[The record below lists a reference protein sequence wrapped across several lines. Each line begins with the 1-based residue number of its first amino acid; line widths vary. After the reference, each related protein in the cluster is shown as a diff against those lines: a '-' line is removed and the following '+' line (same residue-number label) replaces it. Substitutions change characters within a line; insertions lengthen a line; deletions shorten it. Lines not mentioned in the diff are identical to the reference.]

1 MAKYT
6 LAPAVPRIPVI
17 AAVVALIIY
26 TLTRLG
32 LTVFTGFEGAAAS
45 MQFKGFE
52 TVPVPLWPEIFLKG
66 FWFDLCVVSVLVAP
80 ICLYEAVLPN
90 TWRKKGW
97 HKTFRFT
104 YLWLAIALLLFGA
117 VAEATFWLEFST
129 RFNFIALDYLIY
141 TSEVI
146 GNIRESYPVGQ
157 ILAGIGA
164 IAAVVLMVITP
175 AVNRADKHEV
185 TWLQRACLALFA
197 CTVPALMMYFG
208 NVDQMEKQYVP
219 IVSEETTNLLP
230 VEVRKLVGIP
240 QDTAVNPKN
249 AYAAELSGNGL
260 FTIAAAQRRNE
271 LDYDKF
277 YRTLPQAQ
285 ANTTLVA
292 MGVKR
297 TSLGDLRKVS
307 LDDEPATNVTPFSSK
322 PKNIIMISVESL
334 SAEFM
339 DSYGGK
345 DGVLKG
351 LTPELDKLGKEGM
364 KFDRLF
370 ATGTRTVRGLEALSL
385 GTPPIPGQAIVRRP
399 AHDHLSTMG
408 ELLKYQG
415 FATFFFYGGFGYF
428 DNMNAY
434 YAANNYRVVDRTDIP
449 KDKVGF
455 ENVWGVADE
464 YLFDH
469 VIRTLDDKGEKG
481 TDGKPFFA
489 QIMTTSNHRPYTYPA
504 GRIDIPSPGGRDGA
518 VKYTDY
524 AIGKFIKDASKKPW
538 FKDTLFVIVADHCA
552 SAAGKT
558 RLPVTGYHIPLI
570 FYAPGLLKPAVFSP
584 VVSQID
590 IAPTLMEVLGK
601 NGSAQFFGRSFFE
614 PGPAQQRAF
623 ISNYQALG
631 YLKDNLLTVLLPKQ
645 VVESYQVDPK
655 TLATSPAPVNDQLLK
670 EAIAYYQTASKAFK
684 TGEMK
689 APFYVKPATDGG
701 KPFQQP

>member
-1 MAKYT
+1 MAKYN
-6 LAPAVPRIPVI
+6 LAPTIPRIPLI
-17 AAVVALIIY
+17 AAVVALVIY
-26 TLTRLG
+26 TLTRMG
-32 LTVFTGFEGAAAS
+32 LAVFTGFDGAN
-45 MQFKGFE
+45 FKNLE
-52 TVPVPLWPEIFLKG
+52 TVPLPLWPEIFLKG
-66 FWFDLCVVSVLVAP
+66 LWFDLCVISVLVAP
-80 ICLYEAVLPN
+80 ICLYEAVIPN
-90 TWRKKGW
+90 SWRQKAW
-97 HKTFRFT
+97 HQALRYA

-164 IAAVVLMVITP
+164 VAAVILLIIRSRVKQ
-175 AVNRADKHEV
+175 ADEDGV
-185 TWLQRACLALFA
+185 TVVQRICLAVFVCA
-197 CTVPALMMYFG
+197 VPALMMYFG
-208 NVDQMEKQYVP
+208 NVDQMEKQY
-219 IVSEETTNLLP
+219 LP
-230 VEVRKLVGIP
+230 VVSAQTASSLPAGIRKLAGIP
-240 QDTAVNPKN
+240 PTGEISPKN
-249 AYAAELSGNGL
+249 SYAAELSGNGL

-277 YRTLPQAQ
+277 YRTMPQPQ

-297 TSLGDLRKVS
+297 TSLGDARKS
-307 LDDEPATNVTPFSSK
+307 DLNDEPATNVTPFSSK

-345 DGVLKG
+345 NGELKG
-351 LTPELDKLGKEGM
+351 LTPELDKLGKAGL
-364 KFDRLF
+364 KFERMF

-408 ELLKYQG
+408 ELLKHQG
-415 FATFFFYGGFGYF
+415 FSTFFFYGGHGFF

-434 YAANNYRVVDRTDIP
+434 YAANNYRVIDRTDIP
-449 KDKVGF
+449 KEHIGF

-469 VIRTLDDKGEKG
+469 AIRTLDDKSDKG
-481 TDGKPFFA
+481 TGDKPFFA
-489 QIMTTSNHRPYTYPA
+489 QIMTTSNHRPFTYPSN
-504 GRIDIPSPGGRDGA
+504 RIDIPSPGGRDGA

-558 RLPVTGYHIPLI
+558 RLPVTGYHIPMI
-570 FYAPGLLKPAVFSP
+570 FYAPSLLKPAVFSSM
-584 VVSQID
+584 VSQID
-590 IAPTLMEVLGK
+590 VAPTLMEVLGK
-601 NGSAQFFGRSFFE
+601 NGSAQFFGRSVFE
-614 PGPAQQRAF
+614 PGRLTERAF

-655 TLATSPAPVNDQLLK
+655 TLATTPAPVNAQLRD

-684 TGEMK
+684 TGALK
-689 APFYVKPATDGG
+689 APFYVSPSTATENGG
-701 KPFQQP
+701 KPFQKP

>member
-1 MAKYT
+1 MAKYN

-17 AAVVALIIY
+17 AAVVALMIY

-32 LTVFTGFEGAAAS
+32 LTVFTGFEGNN
-45 MQFKGFE
+45 FKSFE
-52 TVPVPLWPEIFLKG
+52 TVPLPLWPEIFLKG
-66 FWFDLCVVSVLVAP
+66 LWFDLCVVSVLIAP

-90 TWRKKGW
+90 TWRTKGW
-97 HKTFRFT
+97 HKTVRFT

-146 GNIRESYPVGQ
+146 GNIRESYPVGK

-164 IAAVVLMVITP
+164 VAAVILMLISP
-175 AVNRADKHEV
+175 AVNRADRHALS
-185 TWLQRACLALFA
+185 WLQRVGLALFA
-197 CTVPALMMYFG
+197 VVVPAAMLYAG
-208 NVDQMEKQYVP
+208 NVDQMEQRFLPV
-219 IVSEETTNLLP
+219 VSQETTSQLPKDLL
-230 VEVRKLVGIP
+230 KLAGIP
-240 QDTAVNPKN
+240 QDAEINPKN

-277 YRTLPQAQ
+277 YRTMPQPQ
-285 ANTTLVA
+285 ANTALVA

-297 TSLGDLRKVS
+297 TSLGDARKADLS
-307 LDDEPATNVTPFSSK
+307 DEPATNVTPFSSK

-339 DSYGGK
+339 DSYGGN
-345 DGVLKG
+345 KG
-351 LTPELDKLGKEGM
+351 LTPELDKLGKAGM
-364 KFDRLF
+364 KFDRMF

-408 ELLKYQG
+408 ELLKHQG
-415 FATFFFYGGFGYF
+415 FATFFFYGGYGYF

-614 PGPAQQRAF
+614 PGLAQQRAF

-631 YLKDNLLTVLLPKQ
+631 YLKDNILTVLLPKQ

-655 TLATSPAPVNDQLLK
+655 TLATTPAPINAQLRD

-684 TGEMK
+684 TGELK
-689 APFYVKPATDGG
+689 APFYIKPTATTPDQGG
-701 KPFQQP
+701 QPFQKP

>member
-1 MAKYT
+1 MAKYN

-17 AAVVALIIY
+17 AAVVALVIY

-32 LTVFTGFEGAAAS
+32 LAVFTGFEGAGTA
-45 MQFKGFE
+45 MQFKGFDA
-52 TVPVPLWPEIFLKG
+52 VPLPLWPEIFLKG
-66 FWFDLCVVSVLVAP
+66 LWFDLCVISVLVAP

-90 TWRKKGW
+90 NWRKKGW
-97 HKTFRFT
+97 HKALRFT
-104 YLWLAIALLLFGA
+104 YLWLATALLLFGA

-146 GNIRESYPVGQ
+146 GNIRESYPVAQ
-157 ILAGIGA
+157 ILAAIGA
-164 IAAVVLMVITP
+164 VAAVVLLAIS
-175 AVNRADKHEV
+175 AGVNRADAYGV
-185 TWLQRACLALFA
+185 TVLQRIGLALFA
-197 CTVPALMMYFG
+197 FTVPVLMMYFG

-219 IVSEETTNLLP
+219 TLSEAATNQLP
-230 VEVRKLVGIP
+230 AEVRKLAGMP
-240 QDTAVNPKN
+240 QEGAVNPNN
-249 AYAAELSGNGL
+249 AFANELSGNGL

-277 YRTLPQAQ
+277 YRTMPQPQ
-285 ANTTLVA
+285 ANTALVA

-297 TSLGDLRKVS
+297 TPLGDARKADLS
-307 LDDEPATNVTPFSSK
+307 DEPATNVTPFSSK

-339 DSYGGK
+339 DSYGGN
-345 DGVLKG
+345 KG
-351 LTPELDKLGKEGM
+351 LTPELDKLGKAGM

-415 FATFFFYGGFGYF
+415 FATFFFYGGYGYF

-464 YLFDH
+464 YLYDH
-469 VIRTLDDKGEKG
+469 VIHTLDDKGDKG
-481 TDGKPFFA
+481 TQDKPFFA
-489 QIMTTSNHRPYTYPA
+489 QIMTTSNHRPYTYPS

-570 FYAPGLLKPAVFSP
+570 FYAPGLLKPAVFTP

-614 PGPAQQRAF
+614 PGPALQRAF

-631 YLKDNLLTVLLPKQ
+631 YLRDNVLTVLLPKQ
-645 VVESYQVDPK
+645 VVESYQVDPH
-655 TLATSPAPVNDQLLK
+655 TLATTPAPVNTQLMT

-684 TGEMK
+684 TGELK
-689 APFYVKPATDGG
+689 APFYVKPTATDPAQ
-701 KPFQQP
+701 KPFQSP